1 MEERLEKIELSDF
14 NKANILFSLGKAYED
29 INEFKKSYES
39 LEKANNIMK
48 KLTKYDF
55 KFDDQIFK
63 SLIKIFDNFDF
74 EQRGIVND
82 EKKIIFIVG
91 LPRSGTSLVEQ
102 ILSSH
107 SKVYGAGELSFI
119 TDAIKKEFFNNN
131 KFTSDSPEILNEN
144 EKLNSIKNSYLI
156 NIKNFNYKEL
166 YLTDKN
172 PLNFLWIGF
181 IKLIFPNSKII
192 HINRDLC
199 DNFFSLYKN
208 TFDGN
213 INWCFDKSDL
223 LNYCTNYQKLMKF
236 WNSKISNYILNINYE
251 NLISNTE
258 IEIKKIL
265 SFCDL
270 SYEKDCLEYYK
281 SKRAIKTVSSAQA
294 RKPIYKSSINSYENY
309 EKFLGNFF
317 KKIKDE

>member
-1 MEERLEKIELSDF
+1 
-14 NKANILFSLGKAYED
+14 
-29 INEFKKSYES
+29 
-39 LEKANNIMK
+39 MK

-199 DNFFSLYKN
+199 DNFFLYTK
-208 TFDGN
+208 T
-213 INWCFDKSDL
+213 L
-223 LNYCTNYQKLMKF
+223 LM
-236 WNSKISNYILNINYE
+236 
-251 NLISNTE
+251 E
-258 IEIKKIL
+258 I
-265 SFCDL
+265 
-270 SYEKDCLEYYK
+270 
-281 SKRAIKTVSSAQA
+281 
-294 RKPIYKSSINSYENY
+294 
-309 EKFLGNFF
+309 
-317 KKIKDE
+317 